1 MAHFFI
7 RRPVFAIVLSLIIT
21 IAGAVAIR
29 SLPVAQYPQ
38 ISPPTVTVET
48 FYVGANAAVVEENVA
63 GPIETEVNG
72 AENMIYMYST
82 STADGRYFLTTVFEI
97 GTNIDIAQVDVQN
110 RVGRAN
116 KSLPAEVISYGITV
130 KKSAPD
136 MLMVLTLHSPDRT
149 YDDLFLSNY
158 ARLNLMDPIA
168 RIYGVGD
175 TKLVGER
182 EYAMRMWVR
191 PDKLAKLNLTASD
204 IVTAIK
210 DQNVQAPAGQVGQ
223 PPAAAGVSFQYSV
236 DVKGRLTGKEEFDN
250 VVVRTESGGSMLRV
264 KDVSRTEVGAKMYT
278 SFGRR
283 GGSPAAVMVIY
294 QLPGANALEV
304 ANKIESLMKESS
316 KSFPAGLEY
325 EVSYDNTLFVKAA
338 LEEVLHTL
346 FEAVIL
352 VVLVVFLFL
361 GNFRATFIP
370 MLAVPVSLVGTF
382 AAFAMMGFSINTL
395 TMFGLVLAIG
405 IVVDD
410 AIVVVEAV
418 EHHIEHG
425 MTPLEAT
432 KQAMVEVSGPVI
444 GIAMVLISVFVPVTF
459 LGGITGQLY
468 RQFAMTLSI
477 SVALSAIVA
486 LSLTPALCVMILR
499 PRKKMRG
506 PLGWLIGGFNK
517 GFDAST
523 KGYVSVVKIL
533 TRRAIIGLALLG
545 AVYYGA
551 YHFVT
556 IIPGGFVPEEDPGVI
571 FTTFFLPDGSSM
583 DRTDVVMKRAE
594 EYAKKVHGVKTV
606 ITMGGFNLMNGA
618 NTSNIGSLILTLEP
632 WDERKAPE
640 LGITALS
647 TKLRAEFAAYPEAM
661 AVVYTLP
668 PVPGMGNVNGQQFE
682 LQDRGSHTI
691 AELAKVSSEFA
702 TKAATLPEIALA
714 FNTFKADVPQVK
726 LEIDRDKVKALGI
739 PLKTVFDSLQIYL
752 GGFMI
757 NDFNRFG
764 RTYKVMAQAE
774 PDFRASPDNIGSI
787 YVRTASNKMIPLSNL
802 VKVGSKTGPDLIRRH
817 NIYRTAEV
825 NVGPAP
831 GFSSGDGMGAI
842 ANLVE
847 NDLPAG
853 FGYEWSGLAFQ
864 EKKAEGQAPM
874 IFGMALVFVFLVL
887 AALYESWAI
896 PFGINFGLPIGVFG
910 AYLGVWM
917 RGLVNDVYAQIGLVM
932 LLGLAA
938 KNAILIVEF
947 AKAKHENEGM
957 SIVDAAIE
965 GSRLR
970 FRPILMTS
978 FAFILGV
985 IPLMIATGAGSASRW
1000 SLGTAVFAGMTAATA
1015 IGVFLVPV
1023 LYVVIESLVA
1033 KIFGSKKSAAP
1044 VPPVPPEKPV
1054 AVAKAGGGH

>member
-1 MAHFFI
+1 MAKFFI
-7 RRPVFAIVLSLIIT
+7 SRPVFAIVLSLIIT
-21 IAGAVAIR
+21 IAGAIAITA
-29 SLPVAQYPQ
+29 LPVAQYPQ

-48 FYVGANAAVVEENVA
+48 FFIGANASVVEQNVA
-63 GPIETEVNG
+63 VPIESEVNG

-82 STADGRYFLTTVFEI
+82 STADGRYFLTAVFEI
-97 GTNIDIAQVDVQN
+97 GTDIDIAQVDVQN
-110 RVGRAN
+110 RVSRAN
-116 KSLPAEVISYGITV
+116 KSLPAEVIGYGITV

-136 MLMVLTLHSPDRT
+136 MLMVITLFSPDKT

-168 RIYGVGD
+168 RVYGVGD

-204 IVTAIK
+204 LVAAVK

-223 PPAAAGVSFQYSV
+223 PPASAGVSFQYSV
-236 DVKGRLTGKEEFDN
+236 DVKGRLNEKEEFDN
-250 VVVRTESGGSMLRV
+250 VIVRTGTGGQQLRV
-264 KDVSRTEVGAKMYT
+264 SDIARTEIGAKMYT

-283 GGSPAAVMVIY
+283 EGTPSAVMILY
-294 QLPGANALEV
+294 QLPGANALDV
-304 ANKIESLMKESS
+304 ATKVRTLMDDSAKV
-316 KSFPAGLEY
+316 FPAGLAY
-325 EVSYDNTLFVKAA
+325 EVSYDNTLFVTAA

-346 FEAVIL
+346 FEAIVLVI
-352 VVLVVFLFL
+352 LVVFLFL

-425 MTPLEAT
+425 LTPLEAT
-432 KQAMVEVSGPVI
+432 QKAMIEVSGPVV

-486 LSLTPALCVMILR
+486 LSLTPALCVMILK

-506 PLGWLIGGFNK
+506 PLGWVIRGFNK
-517 GFDAST
+517 GFDATT
-523 KGYVSVVKIL
+523 KGYVGIVKIL
-533 TRRAIIGLALLG
+533 CRRTLIGLALLG

-551 YHFVT
+551 WHFVT
-556 IIPGGFVPEEDPGVI
+556 IIPGGFVPDEDPGVV
-571 FTTFFLPDGSSM
+571 FTTFILPDGASM
-583 DRTDVVMKRAE
+583 DRTDEVIKRAE
-594 EYAKKVHGVKTV
+594 AFTKELEGVKTV
-606 ITMGGFNLMNGA
+606 IAMGGFNLMNG
-618 NTSNIGSLILTLEP
+618 SNVSNVGSLILTLDP
-632 WDERKAPE
+632 WDEREAPE
-640 LGITALS
+640 LGINALS
-647 TKLRAEFAAYPEAM
+647 ARLRQEFAKYPEAQ
-661 AVVYTLP
+661 AVVFTLP
-668 PVPGMGNVNGQQFE
+668 PVPGMGNVNGMQFQ
-682 LQDRGSHTI
+682 LQDRGSHPVE
-691 AELAKVSSEFA
+691 ELANVAREFA
-702 TKAATLPEIALA
+702 IAASDDPALGMA
-714 FNTFKADVPQVK
+714 FNTFRADVPQVK
-726 LEIDRDKVKALGI
+726 LDIDRDKVKTLGI
-739 PLKTVFDSLQIYL
+739 PLKDVFDALQIYL
-752 GGFMI
+752 GGYMI

-774 PDFRASPDNIGSI
+774 PEFRASPENIGSI
-787 YVRTASNKMIPLSNL
+787 YVRSSNGKMIPLSNL
-802 VKVGSKTGPDLIRRH
+802 VTVGSKTGPDLIRRH
-817 NIYRTAEV
+817 NIFRTAEI
-825 NVGPAP
+825 NAAPAP
-831 GFSSGDGMGAI
+831 GFSSGDGMA
-842 ANLVE
+842 AMQKLVE
-847 NDLPAG
+847 EKLPPGYG
-853 FGYEWSGLAFQ
+853 FEWSGLSFQ
-864 EKKAEGQAPM
+864 EKQAEGQAPM

-896 PFGINFGLPIGVFG
+896 PFGIIFGLPIGMLG

-947 AKAKHENEGM
+947 AKMKHEKEGM
-957 SIVDAAIE
+957 PIVEAAIE

-985 IPLMIATGAGSASRW
+985 VPLMIATGAGSASRW
-1000 SLGTAVFAGMTAATA
+1000 SLGTAVFAGMTAATV
-1015 IGVFLVPV
+1015 IGVFLIPV
-1023 LYVVIESLVA
+1023 LYVVIERLVQ
-1033 KIFGSKKSAAP
+1033 KIFGAKKHPVQVVPGTAESA
-1044 VPPVPPEKPV
+1044 VP
-1054 AVAKAGGGH
+1054 AGGGH